1 MEWEH
6 KRRVRTRKMESIASQ
21 SFVKAWDR
29 QKQNIQREKE
39 LERLREFSDGNKNN
53 RQRGKNRNK

>member
-1 MEWEH
+1 
-6 KRRVRTRKMESIASQ
+6 MESIASQ

-53 RQRGKNRNK
+53 RQRGKNRNKWNK